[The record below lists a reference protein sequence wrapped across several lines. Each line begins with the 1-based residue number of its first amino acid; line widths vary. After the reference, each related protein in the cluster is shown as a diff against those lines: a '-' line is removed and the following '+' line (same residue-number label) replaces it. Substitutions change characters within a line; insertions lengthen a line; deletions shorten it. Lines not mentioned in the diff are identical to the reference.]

1 MQASM
6 KYLCTCMYILMHT
19 HMHEHTQGTRKMAD
33 GRLLGSENLRN
44 RKDHNIWF
52 LIYTR
57 GNRLSKVK

>member
-1 MQASM
+1 M

>member
-1 MQASM
+1 
-6 KYLCTCMYILMHT
+6 MYILMHT